1 MCVNDRECLF
11 GKIVNG
17 KIRLNEY
24 GRIADACWRKIQDLR
39 THVRL
44 DEFVVMPN
52 HIHGILVLCDV
63 PTGHFVGAT
72 DPVARDCKCM
82 AEQRAT
88 HRVAPTNGNKQ
99 KRPLGPKCDSIG
111 AIIGQYKSVV
121 TKQINTIR
129 KAAGKSLWQRDFY
142 DHIGRNNK
150 ELFQIRQYIRNNPA
164 GWDTDDENPDNKSP
178 RYVAMPNPQ
187 KMVVVI

>member
-1 MCVNDRECLF
+1 MCVRGRECLF
-11 GKIVNG
+11 GEIVNG
-17 KIRLNEY
+17 KMRLNEY
-24 GRIADACWRKIQDLR
+24 GRIADACCRKIQDLR

-63 PTGHFVGAT
+63 PTGHFAGAT
-72 DPVARDCKCM
+72 DP
-82 AEQRAT
+82 
-88 HRVAPTNGNKQ
+88 VAPTNGNKQ
-99 KRPLGPKCDSIG
+99 KRPIGPKCDSIG

-142 DHIGRNNK
+142 DHIGRNEK
-150 ELFQIRQYIRNNPA
+150 SLFQIRQYIRNNPMH
-164 GWDTDDENPDNKSP
+164 WDDDDENPNNKSP
-178 RYVAMPNPQ
+178 RYVAMPNAQ
-187 KMVVVI
+187 KQVVVI